1 MEVEVF
7 YLDAGAPIMLAPE
20 RETEP
25 AEEVVVI
32 WEGEAPKELPVAA
45 KPKAKQEPM
54 IYPKEIEEIK
64 IRQGE
69 LYRQKCKL
77 ANELVDIVDN
87 STLEQ
92 RRELVA
98 KILSNKDEYNQ
109 LAIAVKTWEKTGELP
124 KKEEKIKLTDLQ
136 KHELLRKRMNVA
148 ANISK
153 KKNLVRK
160 YQHQPTKLVKYQ
172 NQQAKLEA
180 ELSEIDE
187 LLRQ

>member
-1 MEVEVF
+1 MEIEVF
-7 YLDAGAPIMLAPE
+7 YFDETDPVILAPE
-20 RETEP
+20 KEEKVT
-25 AEEVVVI
+25 EVVVI
-32 WEGEAPKELPVAA
+32 WENEPPKELSAIAQPIARSA
-45 KPKAKQEPM
+45 GN

-69 LYRQKCKL
+69 LYRHKCKL
-77 ANELVDIVDN
+77 ANELVDMVDS
-87 STLEQ
+87 STIEQ
-92 RRELVA
+92 RRDLVA
-98 KILSNKDEYNQ
+98 KILANKEEYNQ